1 MKSRLIVSAIIE
13 RNNKLLFGRKKEN
26 KGPYPNTWHLLGGG
40 VHPEEESLA
49 EAIRREIKEE
59 AGIEVGTL
67 EPISFDEDVES
78 DKNNE
83 PTRYV
88 FLVFKTKWVSGEIT
102 PNDDIV
108 KLEWIPK
115 ENLKKI
121 ELSRPSIKLF
131 KKLKLL

>member
-13 RNNKLLFGRKKEN
+13 KDNKLLFGRKKEN
-26 KGPYPNTWHLLGGG
+26 VGPYPNTWHLLGGG
-40 VHPEEESLA
+40 VHPEKETLTK
-49 EAIRREIKEE
+49 AIRREIKEE

-67 EPISFDEDVES
+67 EPVSFDEDVEP
-78 DKNNE
+78 DKNNK
-83 PTRYV
+83 PTRYI
-88 FLVFKTKWVSGEIT
+88 FLVFKTKWVSGEIA